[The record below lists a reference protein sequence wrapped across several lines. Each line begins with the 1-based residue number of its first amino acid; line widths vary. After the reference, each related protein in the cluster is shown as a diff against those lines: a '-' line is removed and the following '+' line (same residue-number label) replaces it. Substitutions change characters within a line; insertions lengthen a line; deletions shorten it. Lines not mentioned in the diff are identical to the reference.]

1 MFGPKP
7 FGYWS
12 ARVSEPRG
20 ALQLGQRYRVIR
32 EFFDYDRVLHPVGET
47 WRFVGSGFLPYDN
60 GLSLFVQT
68 VDGEWHIRL
77 QLDVEEQGPIWADF
91 VSYVEVAAG

>member
-1 MFGPKP
+1 MFGPQP
-7 FGYWS
+7 FGHWS
-12 ARVSEPRG
+12 ARGREARG
-20 ALQLGQRYRVIR
+20 PLQLDQCYRVVR
-32 EFFDYDRVLHPVGET
+32 EFVDHDRVTHPVGET

-77 QLDVEEQGPIWADF
+77 QLDVEGQGRLWDDF
-91 VSYVEVAAG
+91 QSYVEVTSG